1 MQIRVSPAIAQMSLQ
16 AAQEALAAVSES
28 LITAHKSYTS
38 LQGKNGKLA
47 QERSADH
54 ARLSSSEDCLEAIHV
69 SYARRPKEK
78 DEVLAEN
85 ARLQAQVT
93 SLLEQQLSAVQ
104 TFQRNASAL
113 GASRD
118 ESRSYAERV
127 SVLEGQN
134 VGLQEKVV
142 ELEKQ
147 LATSKVREGESDKD
161 KSGKNE
167 AERRAKERPQSEV
180 FADCTVRSRPG
191 LRSRSQRPQARFSRY
206 V

>member
-47 QERSADH
+47 QERSAD

-85 ARLQAQVT
+85 ARLQA
-93 SLLEQQLSAVQ
+93 
-104 TFQRNASAL
+104 
-113 GASRD
+113 
-118 ESRSYAERV
+118 
-127 SVLEGQN
+127 
-134 VGLQEKVV
+134 
-142 ELEKQ
+142 
-147 LATSKVREGESDKD
+147 
-161 KSGKNE
+161 
-167 AERRAKERPQSEV
+167 
-180 FADCTVRSRPG
+180 
-191 LRSRSQRPQARFSRY
+191 
-206 V
+206 